1 MRCIVNG
8 KSERREDKELNKI
21 LLELSAL
28 LRENEDKV
36 ITIWVERLENYSCIY
51 SHQNI
56 EEIMDCLKALL
67 TNYIFCFNEGN
78 IQGIYISGRL
88 LADKLYAID
97 VTYGMLIKLFEEFEE
112 SCNNMFMNELSKSGH
127 NLEHILKHQLVL
139 NKINRKLFY
148 IFLERFS
155 KVKDKT
161 ILALA
166 KMAEFYDPETSKH
179 LMRTREYAALLA
191 KTLKLGE
198 KQENDIYLAGPLHDI
213 GKVGIR
219 QSILLKQ
226 GKLTREEYEEMKKHT
241 VIGKELI
248 LQTIGKEEN
257 SYFHTAMEIIL
268 YHHEKYDGTGYPEG
282 LIGDRIPYSARIFAV
297 ADAYDAIVSKR
308 PYKDAMP
315 HVEAVKIISSEEG
328 YHFDP
333 KVVKA
338 FMDVNKGFLHTKN
351 IYDEYRVLGTK
362 AEIDIERGDKK

>member
-1 MRCIVNG
+1 MRRIING
-8 KSERREDKELNKI
+8 KLERREDREPNKI
-21 LLELSAL
+21 FLELSDL
-28 LRENEDKV
+28 LKENEDKV
-36 ITIWVERLENYSCIY
+36 VTTWIERLENYSRIY
-51 SHQNI
+51 SHQSI
-56 EEIMDCLKALL
+56 QEIMDCLKALL

-78 IQGIYISGRL
+78 IEGVYISGRL
-88 LADKLYAID
+88 LADKLYDSD
-97 VTYGMLIKLFEEFEE
+97 VTYGMLINLFEGFEE
-112 SCNNMFMNELSKSGH
+112 SCNNMFMNELSKLGN
-127 NLEHILKHQLVL
+127 NLEHILKHQLLL

-191 KTLKLGE
+191 KQLNLGGD
-198 KQENDIYLAGPLHDI
+198 QENDIYLAGPLHDI

-226 GKLTREEYEEMKKHT
+226 GKLTKEEYEEMKKHT

-248 LQTIGKEEN
+248 LQTIGKEQN
-257 SYFHTAMEIIL
+257 SYFNTAMEIIL

-282 LIGDRIPYSARIFAV
+282 LTGDRIPYSARIFAV

-315 HVEAVKIISSEEG
+315 HEEAVKIIRVEAG
-328 YHFDP
+328 HHFDP
-333 KVVKA
+333 KVVRA
-338 FMDVNKGFLHTKN
+338 FMNVNKGFLHIKN
-351 IYDEYRVLGTK
+351 IYDEYGISETK
-362 AEIDIERGDKK
+362 A